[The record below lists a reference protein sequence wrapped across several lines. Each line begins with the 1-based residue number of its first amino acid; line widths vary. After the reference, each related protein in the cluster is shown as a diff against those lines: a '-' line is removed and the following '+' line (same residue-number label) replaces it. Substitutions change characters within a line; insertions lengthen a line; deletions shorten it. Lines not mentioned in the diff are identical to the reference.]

1 MEPVM
6 LALEKKFS
14 DKINFIIVDID
25 DPQGKQLAEQFKIYY
40 IPAFFV
46 IDPQGQVVYD
56 AEGAQS
62 KETLEKAIGSL
73 GKAVN
78 QTWYDRFFKETI
90 PDALAEGGW
99 LILLLVFLGGIITSL
114 SPCILSMLPVMVGY
128 VGGLEQPSKTKG
140 FLTSGAFVLGLSVTF
155 AILGVVA
162 SLLGKAF
169 GQIGSFWL
177 YLIGF
182 FSIVMG
188 LQLFGVLNF
197 NLPGLK
203 AMPGKKGFLGSFGVG
218 LLFGLVASPCA
229 TPVLAVL
236 MTYVAS
242 EGQLWYGAVL
252 LFIYGLGHG
261 LPLLVAG
268 TFTAVLKDLPRL
280 QRWSQYVNYVSG
292 SILVVLGLYFLYR
305 TGW

>member
-1 MEPVM
+1 MQ
-6 LALEKKFS
+6 ALERKYS
-14 DKINFIIVDID
+14 NKINFIIADID
-25 DPQGKQLAEQFKIYY
+25 DPQGQQLAEQFQIYY

-62 KETLEKAIGSL
+62 QKTLEQAINSL
-73 GKAVN
+73 GKTVN
-78 QTWYDRFFKETI
+78 QTWYERFFKETI
-90 PDALAEGGW
+90 PKALAEGGW
-99 LILLLVFLGGIITSL
+99 LILVLVFLGGLLTSV

-128 VGGLEQPSKTKG
+128 VGGLEQPSKTRG
-140 FLTSGAFVLGLSVTF
+140 FLTSGAFVLGLAVTF

-182 FSIVMG
+182 LSLIMG
-188 LQLFGVLNF
+188 LQLLGIIHFDM
-197 NLPGLK
+197 PGLK

-236 MTYVAS
+236 MTYVATQG
-242 EGQLWYGAVL
+242 ELWYGAVL

-261 LPLLVAG
+261 LPLLIAG
-268 TFTAVLKDLPRL
+268 TFTAVLKNLPRL

-292 SILVVLGLYFLYR
+292 GILIILGFYFLYR